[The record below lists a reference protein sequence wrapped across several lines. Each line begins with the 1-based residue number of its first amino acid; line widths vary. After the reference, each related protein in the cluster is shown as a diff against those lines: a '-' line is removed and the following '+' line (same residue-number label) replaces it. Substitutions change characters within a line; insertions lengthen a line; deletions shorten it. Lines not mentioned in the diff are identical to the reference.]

1 MTTYSTNVTTPAA
14 GIVTAL
20 ATAITDAQNL
30 SSNLAPSGSSFLA
43 GTTLGNL
50 ATSTTSWKCDVGD
63 MRVAVA
69 DLQAALSVANQKAVA
84 ISALLGNIGTLD

>member
-1 MTTYSTNVTTPAA
+1 MTTYATNVTTPAA

-20 ATAITDAQNL
+20 ATAISNAQTL
-30 SSNLAPSGSSFLA
+30 SINLAPSGSSFLA

-50 ATSTTSWKCDVGD
+50 ATSTTSWKENIGD

-69 DLQAALSVANQKAVA
+69 DLQASLSVANQKAVA
-84 ISALLGNIGTLD
+84 ISALLSAIGTLD